1 MTILRN
7 NFPSTLAKI
16 EDKKKKKYQLKQV
29 IPNNFRSGGVVRNKI
44 QVLSSF

>member
-16 EDKKKKKYQLKQV
+16 KAKKKKEYQLKQF
-29 IPNNFRSGGVVRNKI
+29 IPNNFRSVGVVRN
-44 QVLSSF
+44 